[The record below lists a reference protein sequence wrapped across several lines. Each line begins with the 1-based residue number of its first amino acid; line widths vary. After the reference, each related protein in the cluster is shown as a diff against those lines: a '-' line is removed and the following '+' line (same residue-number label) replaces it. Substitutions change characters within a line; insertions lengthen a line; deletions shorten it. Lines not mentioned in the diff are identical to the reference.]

1 MPGAPLDAPSEA
13 LAVARA
19 LGDRDAVVLAWT
31 NGGTRAYV
39 ACDPV
44 AVSRELDPERTLA
57 LGESAGRGFPRWFG
71 LLPYEARRSL
81 ERKRNDSRPE
91 PSLSHPLWRRYDA
104 VVEITNEVRVLGVTS
119 EAVRELENKLR
130 DGLRSPLPR
139 RPARLSLRARPEP
152 GSEHVVRVE
161 RALELIARG
170 EVYEVNLA
178 RSFELGIEGSLWD
191 LFETLTADG
200 RPPYSA
206 VFAWPELG
214 VVAASPELFL
224 ALELDRTAR
233 TRPIKGTRPRD
244 PDAARDQALAS
255 ELDHDPKERAELA
268 MVIDVERS
276 DLGRVAYPGSV
287 RLVDGPRVESHPGV
301 HHRVATVEATLR
313 GEVSRDELL
322 SAMLPSGSVTGAP
335 KIRAM
340 EVIAELEPV
349 RRGLYTG
356 AFGVLRHDGSL
367 ELGMAIRVLTVK
379 DGVGRYYSGGGI
391 VADSVPEREVEET
404 LWKASALVRTTGGGV
419 ENWA

>member
-1 MPGAPLDAPSEA
+1 
-13 LAVARA
+13 
-19 LGDRDAVVLAWT
+19 
-31 NGGTRAYV
+31 
-39 ACDPV
+39 
-44 AVSRELDPERTLA
+44 
-57 LGESAGRGFPRWFG
+57 
-71 LLPYEARRSL
+71 
-81 ERKRNDSRPE
+81 
-91 PSLSHPLWRRYDA
+91 
-104 VVEITNEVRVLGVTS
+104 
-119 EAVRELENKLR
+119 
-130 DGLRSPLPR
+130 
-139 RPARLSLRARPEP
+139 
-152 GSEHVVRVE
+152 
-161 RALELIARG
+161 
-170 EVYEVNLA
+170 VYEVNLA